1 MKRVL
6 TLCLA
11 LLVAGIAAG
20 LLTAAPTQRKFSPR
34 QEPTGIGNLSSPA
47 IGSRSSMKPA

>member
-6 TLCLA
+6 TLGLA

-20 LLTAAPTQRKFSPR
+20 LLTAAPTQRKFSPAKSQR
-34 QEPTGIGNLSSPA
+34 ASAT
-47 IGSRSSMKPA
+47 